1 MNVQKRNIKNLN
13 SHVKMDQKNS
23 KIDSQN
29 IKLPQNFP
37 YLFPNQL
44 NPGSTLKLGFLIYS
58 LFVSENPRDLP
69 NGIKFSHPKV
79 LTE

>member
-1 MNVQKRNIKNLN
+1 LE
-13 SHVKMDQKNS
+13 
-23 KIDSQN
+23 
-29 IKLPQNFP
+29 FP
-37 YLFPNQL
+37 YLSPNQL

-79 LTE
+79 LTG

>member
-1 MNVQKRNIKNLN
+1 MSKRIKRIQKLIHK
-13 SHVKMDQKNS
+13 
-23 KIDSQN
+23 
-29 IKLPQNFP
+29 IKLPQKLP

-79 LTE
+79 LTEQKDTPNLVWNFN